1 MRTIVAVVALAVGL
15 ALGASLG
22 VAYAESEAT
31 PAAYVVV
38 GGRTIDAAGL
48 EAYGEVAG
56 PPAREAGIEM
66 LARGEGDGLHLVEGT
81 MPTDGFIAVERFR
94 SMEDF
99 LAFWNSADYQRA
111 IELRKGKVE
120 LDFVVA
126 LEAVEA
132 VE

>member
-1 MRTIVAVVALAVGL
+1 MRNIVAFAALVIGL

-22 VAYAESEAT
+22 VAYAESEAA
-31 PAAYVVV
+31 PVAYVVE
-38 GGRTIDAAGL
+38 GGRMIDASGL
-48 EAYGEVAG
+48 DAYGEVAG
-56 PPAREAGIEM
+56 PPAQAAGIEM

-94 SMEDF
+94 SLEDF
-99 LAFWNSADYQRA
+99 LGFWNSDAYQQA

-126 LEAVEA
+126 LEAVE
-132 VE
+132 

>member
-1 MRTIVAVVALAVGL
+1 MRNILAIVALVAGLVV
-15 ALGASLG
+15 GASFG
-22 VAYAESEAT
+22 VAYAENQAA

-38 GGRTIDAAGL
+38 GGRMIDASGL
-48 EAYGEVAG
+48 DAYGEVAG
-56 PPAREAGIEM
+56 PPAQAAGITM

-94 SMEDF
+94 SLEDF
-99 LAFWNSADYQRA
+99 LGFWNSDAYQRA

-126 LEAVEA
+126 LEAVE
-132 VE
+132 

>member
-1 MRTIVAVVALAVGL
+1 MRTIVVIVALGVGL

-22 VAYAESEAT
+22 VVYAESEAA

-38 GGRTIDAAGL
+38 GGRTIDAEGM
-48 EAYGEVAG
+48 EAYVELAG
-56 PPAREAGIEM
+56 PPARAAGIEL
-66 LARGEGDGLHLVEGT
+66 LARGEGDVLHLVEGA

-94 SMEDF
+94 SLEDF
-99 LAFWNSADYQRA
+99 LGFWNSEAYQQA

-126 LEAVEA
+126 LEAAE
-132 VE
+132 